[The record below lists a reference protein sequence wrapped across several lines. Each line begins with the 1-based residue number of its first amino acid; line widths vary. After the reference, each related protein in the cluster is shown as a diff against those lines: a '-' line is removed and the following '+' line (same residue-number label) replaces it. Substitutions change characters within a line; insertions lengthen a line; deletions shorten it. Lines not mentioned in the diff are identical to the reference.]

1 MVPGPRAGTPLVR
14 RWGWEHKL
22 ECSFKSQKNPE
33 GEAELAHSAVTA
45 PPLRLRA
52 PSEADHRREMNHA
65 AGPGAADEPG
75 RPVYF
80 SSSSS
85 ALLLSLRDTSH
96 RPGSCCSFIRL
107 SYHRPVGSQLSERES
122 PHWSWTLR
130 TCLVFLNFATVDELP
145 DFWVTPADFLARF
158 SSPHILDYSHSRG
171 DMFFLLVV
179 SLAVFSDAGQCDVFL
194 KKKLLGGLP
203 LGQQCLRGK
212 CSNAELPWNLGQFN
226 LSLLRFKIINTHML
240 KDDHN
245 QLLY

>member
-75 RPVYF
+75 RPVHF

-158 SSPHILDYSHSRG
+158 SPPHILVYSHSRG
-171 DMFFLLVV
+171 DMFFLFVV
-179 SLAVFSDAGQCDVFL
+179 SLAVFSDAGQCDVFF
-194 KKKLLGGLP
+194 KKKFFIRGVATGATMSP
-203 LGQQCLRGK
+203 WQVQQCRT
-212 CSNAELPWNLGQFN
+212 P
-226 LSLLRFKIINTHML
+226 L
-240 KDDHN
+240 KFGAI
-245 QLLY
+245 